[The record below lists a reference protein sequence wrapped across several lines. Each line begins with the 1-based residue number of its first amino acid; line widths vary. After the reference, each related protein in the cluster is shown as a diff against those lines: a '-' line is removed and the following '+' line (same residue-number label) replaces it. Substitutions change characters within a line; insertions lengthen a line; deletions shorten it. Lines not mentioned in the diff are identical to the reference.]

1 MTILGNYENQY
12 PLVPIADIG
21 GQRVLGMSGSLSN
34 YINTGNAHIGPND
47 SFVPQKND
55 AKKPKKANIFEKIS
69 VTGAPV
75 IGYVIAAGVTGALL
89 FASIKNGSFKK
100 FFSELGTN
108 ISKAYNNF
116 KKTNMPKIK
125 KFFEDIPS
133 KVSSFFSDISKKL
146 PFKKQV

>member
-55 AKKPKKANIFEKIS
+55 TKKPKKANIFEKIS
-69 VTGAPV
+69 ATGAPV

-89 FASIKNGSFKK
+89 FTSIKNGSFRK
-100 FFSELGTN
+100 FFSKIGAD
-108 ISKAYNNF
+108 ISEAYNKFN
-116 KKTNMPKIK
+116 TNNMPKIK
-125 KFFEDIPS
+125 KFFKDLPG
-133 KVSSFFSDISKKL
+133 KVSNFFSDIADKL